1 MARSKH
7 DNKQAVAASFCYLA
21 QRINR
26 KKMHPF
32 DILHVKGYSEPGFVT
47 VLSLL
52 AVVYDI
58 LQKKNQLELLLRICS
73 SIF

>member
-1 MARSKH
+1 MKPLSLSTPGKTVSVARSKH

-32 DILHVKGYSEPGFVT
+32 DILHVKGYSE
-47 VLSLL
+47 SLDL
-52 AVVYDI
+52 
-58 LQKKNQLELLLRICS
+58 
-73 SIF
+73 